1 MLGLLYQHNH
11 RNRMAFEYMLVYV
24 LQQRDL
30 ERFMKY
36 YPLGKHAG
44 YDHIPRSYQEALIYV
59 WTQTHKNFQGMPW
72 SISPQVVR
80 DVTEFARIYTSQQN
94 ARQMLEARFGS
105 TYWNYLLLRK

>member
-44 YDHIPRSYQEALIYV
+44 YDHIPAAIKR
-59 WTQTHKNFQGMPW
+59 
-72 SISPQVVR
+72 R
-80 DVTEFARIYTSQQN
+80 
-94 ARQMLEARFGS
+94 
-105 TYWNYLLLRK
+105 

>member
-11 RNRMAFEYMLVYV
+11 RNRMAFEYMLAYV

-59 WTQTHKNFQGMPW
+59 WT
-72 SISPQVVR
+72 
-80 DVTEFARIYTSQQN
+80 SQQN